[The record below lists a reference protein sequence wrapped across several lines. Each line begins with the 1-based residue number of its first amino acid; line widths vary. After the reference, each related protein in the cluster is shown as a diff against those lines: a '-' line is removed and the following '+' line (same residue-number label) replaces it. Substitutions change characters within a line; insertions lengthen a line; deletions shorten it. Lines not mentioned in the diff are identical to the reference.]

1 VALPP
6 ELSALTITPE
16 RHIFD
21 PMGWD
26 AMAELRHSRFA
37 RAPVYAPFSAWAA
50 VSASIIAGLVFAL
63 LDIGLGWALRGISP
77 WIPMRMIGAIVLGPA
92 VLSQPATF
100 DPTVALVAIFIHLM
114 LSVIYGALLALLMP
128 AVDIAWG
135 ILLGGLYGLA
145 LYYINF
151 YGFNAFSPWFA
162 EQRDWVSIASHFVF
176 GAVLACAYTAINT
189 RRFTAQTDPAMRSPS
204 QHSS

>member
-1 VALPP
+1 MALPP
-6 ELSALTITPE
+6 ELPALTITPE

-135 ILLGGLYGLA
+135 ILLGGL
-145 LYYINF
+145 
-151 YGFNAFSPWFA
+151 
-162 EQRDWVSIASHFVF
+162 
-176 GAVLACAYTAINT
+176 
-189 RRFTAQTDPAMRSPS
+189 
-204 QHSS
+204 